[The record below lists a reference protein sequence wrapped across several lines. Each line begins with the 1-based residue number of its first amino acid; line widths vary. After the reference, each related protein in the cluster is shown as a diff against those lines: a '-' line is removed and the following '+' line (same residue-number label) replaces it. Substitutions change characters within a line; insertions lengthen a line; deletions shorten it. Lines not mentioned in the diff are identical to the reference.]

1 MQYQYIFTNF
11 EKKIENIKTEINN
24 VDSVSQ
30 QEIDN
35 LKKVFDEVGLK
46 L

>member
-1 MQYQYIFTNF
+1 MLPFSSKQ
-11 EKKIENIKTEINN
+11 KIENIKTEINN